1 MATIHSVFESLLY
14 VSFLPLLGT
23 IIYAVAK
30 NKTRPLFVALA
41 VSLVMDIFVQLTR

>member
-14 VSFLPLLGT
+14 ISFLPLLGT

-30 NKTRPLFVALA
+30 DKTRPLFIASA
-41 VSLVMDIFVQLTR
+41 VSLVMNILIQLTR